1 LMFKAL
7 FSWKHVLLLDA
18 LNTSKVETMPRATNA
33 PQSRRR
39 RKKILKAAKGYRA
52 GNRRLLKTA
61 TVAVMRSRQYAYRD
75 RKKRKG
81 DLRRLWIVR
90 INAAAREQGLSYSTL
105 MGGLT
110 KAGIALDRKILA
122 DMAVN
127 DPKGF
132 AEVVKTV
139 G

>member
-1 LMFKAL
+1 
-7 FSWKHVLLLDA
+7 
-18 LNTSKVETMPRATNA
+18 MPRATNA

-39 RKKILKAAKGYRA
+39 RNKILKAAKGFRG

-75 RKKRKG
+75 RKRRKG
-81 DLRRLWIVR
+81 DLRRLWITR
-90 INAAAREQGLSYSTL
+90 INAAARQQGLSYSAL
-105 MGGLT
+105 MGGLN
-110 KAGIALDRKILA
+110 KAGVALDRKVLA

-127 DPKGF
+127 DPEGF
-132 AEVVKTV
+132 AQVAKLA

>member
-1 LMFKAL
+1 
-7 FSWKHVLLLDA
+7 
-18 LNTSKVETMPRATNA
+18 MPRATNA

-61 TVAVMRSRQYAYRD
+61 AVAVMRSRQYAYRD
-75 RKKRKG
+75 RKRRKG
-81 DLRRLWIVR
+81 DFRRLWIVR
-90 INAAAREQGLSYSTL
+90 QQGLSYSTL

-122 DMAVN
+122 EMAVS
-127 DPKGF
+127 DPEGF
-132 AEVVKTV
+132 AAVAKMV

>member
-1 LMFKAL
+1 
-7 FSWKHVLLLDA
+7 
-18 LNTSKVETMPRATNA
+18 MPRATNA

-39 RKKILKAAKGYRA
+39 RKKILKAAKGFRG

-75 RKKRKG
+75 RKRRKG
-81 DLRRLWIVR
+81 DLRRLWITR
-90 INAAAREQGLSYSTL
+90 INAAARQQGLSYSTL
-105 MGGLT
+105 MGGLN
-110 KAGIALDRKILA
+110 KAGVALDRKVLA

-127 DPKGF
+127 DPEGF
-132 AEVVKTV
+132 AQVAKLA

>member
-1 LMFKAL
+1 
-7 FSWKHVLLLDA
+7 
-18 LNTSKVETMPRATNA
+18 MPRATNA

-39 RKKILKAAKGYRA
+39 RNKILKAAKGFRG

-75 RKKRKG
+75 RKRRKG
-81 DLRRLWIVR
+81 DLRRLWITR
-90 INAAAREQGLSYSTL
+90 INAAARQQGLSYSAL
-105 MGGLT
+105 MGGLN
-110 KAGIALDRKILA
+110 KAGVALDRKVLA

-132 AEVVKTV
+132 AQVAKLA

>member
-1 LMFKAL
+1 
-7 FSWKHVLLLDA
+7 
-18 LNTSKVETMPRATNA
+18 MPRATNI

-39 RKKILKAAKGYRA
+39 RKKILKAAKGFRG

-75 RKKRKG
+75 RRKRKS
-81 DLRRLWIVR
+81 DFRSLWIVR

-105 MGGLT
+105 MGGLH
-110 KAGIALDRKILA
+110 KAGISIDRKILA
-122 DMAVN
+122 EMAVS

-132 AEVVKTV
+132 VAVARMATE
-139 G
+139 